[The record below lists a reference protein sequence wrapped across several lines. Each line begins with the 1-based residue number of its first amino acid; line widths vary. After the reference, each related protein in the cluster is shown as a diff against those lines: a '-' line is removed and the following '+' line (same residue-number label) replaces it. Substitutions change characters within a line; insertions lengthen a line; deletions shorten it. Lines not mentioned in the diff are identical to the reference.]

1 MEKLQSVQQFTQ
13 LANSENVVFMF
24 TAGWCPDCRVIDP
37 IMPDIEKKFS
47 DYSFVS
53 VDRDEFI
60 DLCIEKDIYGIPS
73 FLDSGKAKSKG
84 ASSAATAK
92 RRRKLNRLSPTCRN
106 KRENGSPVCR
116 MNRLFVKRRK
126 LGMKSAELFTILKE
140 RVANDQLS
148 WTLDRQ
154 KDIANVRHKQL
165 GKGMTISLPQV
176 INRFETKGDSAIEE
190 IAYTI
195 SETFQAM
202 ERESAGELPGE
213 QHIYPVI
220 RSTSFPEESREGHR
234 FLTSPHTAETRI
246 YYALDAGTTYRLID
260 EKVLESLALTAD
272 QVQEIAKFQ
281 VKKLKTAVKED
292 HVAGN
297 VFYFLNENDGYDAT
311 RILNETFLKDM
322 KKKVQG
328 DMTVSVPHQDVLII
342 GDIRNETGYDVLAQ
356 MAMHF
361 FTNGKVPI
369 TSLSF
374 VYENETLEPIFILA
388 KNRPEKENDKK

>member
-1 MEKLQSVQQFTQ
+1 M
-13 LANSENVVFMF
+13 
-24 TAGWCPDCRVIDP
+24 
-37 IMPDIEKKFS
+37 
-47 DYSFVS
+47 
-53 VDRDEFI
+53 
-60 DLCIEKDIYGIPS
+60 
-73 FLDSGKAKSKG
+73 
-84 ASSAATAK
+84 
-92 RRRKLNRLSPTCRN
+92 
-106 KRENGSPVCR
+106 
-116 MNRLFVKRRK
+116 
-126 LGMKSAELFTILKE
+126 
-140 RVANDQLS
+140 
-148 WTLDRQ
+148 
-154 KDIANVRHKQL
+154 
-165 GKGMTISLPQV
+165 
-176 INRFETKGDSAIEE
+176 
-190 IAYTI
+190 
-195 SETFQAM
+195 
-202 ERESAGELPGE
+202 
-213 QHIYPVI
+213 
-220 RSTSFPEESREGHR
+220 
-234 FLTSPHTAETRI
+234 
-246 YYALDAGTTYRLID
+246 
-260 EKVLESLALTAD
+260 ESLALTAE

-374 VYENETLEPIFILA
+374 VYENEALEPIFILA

>member
-1 MEKLQSVQQFTQ
+1 
-13 LANSENVVFMF
+13 
-24 TAGWCPDCRVIDP
+24 
-37 IMPDIEKKFS
+37 
-47 DYSFVS
+47 
-53 VDRDEFI
+53 
-60 DLCIEKDIYGIPS
+60 
-73 FLDSGKAKSKG
+73 
-84 ASSAATAK
+84 
-92 RRRKLNRLSPTCRN
+92 
-106 KRENGSPVCR
+106 
-116 MNRLFVKRRK
+116 
-126 LGMKSAELFTILKE
+126 MKSAELFTILKE

-154 KDIANVRHKQL
+154 KDIANVRHKKL

-246 YYALDAGTTYRLID
+246 YYALDAGKTYRLID
-260 EKVLESLALTAD
+260 EKVLESLALTAE

-374 VYENETLEPIFILA
+374 VYENEALEPIFILA